1 MVVRI
6 NLMHKFSFPNASILN
21 FEKLIERKALFQF
34 TNDCYATTQAPSI
47 RLSNVKH
54 VNIVN

>member
-21 FEKLIERKALFQF
+21 FEKLIERKVQSQTGKKLIDKLRA
-34 TNDCYATTQAPSI
+34 ARISS
-47 RLSNVKH
+47 RLILGRV
-54 VNIVN
+54 